1 MPTGFNPDD
10 GIKLGIIAN
19 YTINHFKQN
28 PYNLKTH
35 LKLIIFATEGFEL
48 LYNLNIPNS

>member
-1 MPTGFNPDD
+1 MIMRQIFMIIKNQNTCFSGMPTIGFNPDD

-28 PYNLKTH
+28 PTH
-35 LKLIIFATEGFEL
+35 TE
-48 LYNLNIPNS
+48 NTR

>member
-10 GIKLGIIAN
+10 GIKLGIAVN

-35 LKLIIFATEGFEL
+35 LKANYFCTSGFEL
-48 LYNLNIPNS
+48 LYNLNVPNS